1 MMQERIAITLH
12 GLVHRRSLAALLAAS
27 VLLAACASSP
37 SSPSSTPAAP
47 LLRLAPA
54 SLGRELAVV
63 QQLDVQAAGQARSL
77 EVALEADT
85 QSVRMA
91 FLQLGQ
97 TVARLEWDGRQ
108 LEQSLAPGWPKVV
121 SAEQVLSDLQ
131 LVWWPA
137 TAVRAGIAPGWQL
150 AETPQTRELSY
161 EGRLVTS
168 VRKLAPEH
176 VELVQHSQGYTVQVH
191 TRGASPVF
199 SSP

>member
-1 MMQERIAITLH
+1 VR
-12 GLVHRRSLAALLAAS
+12 GLKHLVVVLAAAL
-27 VLLAACASSP
+27 VLAACASSP
-37 SSPSSTPAAP
+37 FAPQAATPM
-47 LLRLAPA
+47 LRLAPS

-63 QQLDVQAAGQARSL
+63 QQLDVEAAGQTRSL
-77 EVALEADT
+77 EVALEADA

-97 TVARLEWDGRQ
+97 TVARLEWDGWQ

-137 TAVRAGIAPGWQL
+137 AAVRAGLAPGWQL
-150 AETPQTRELSY
+150 AESPQTRELSY
-161 EGRLVTS
+161 EGRVVTS
-168 VRKLAPEH
+168 VRKLAPDH
-176 VELVQHSQGYTVQVH
+176 VELVQHTLGYTVQVH
-191 TRGASPVF
+191 SRGASPVF

>member
-1 MMQERIAITLH
+1 MF
-12 GLVHRRSLAALLAAS
+12 GLKYLAAAFAAAVMLAG
-27 VLLAACASSP
+27 CATQP
-37 SSPSSTPAAP
+37 PAATP
-47 LLRLAPA
+47 LLRLAPS

-63 QQLDVQAAGQARSL
+63 QQLDIQAAGQSRSL
-77 EVALEADT
+77 DVALEVDA

-121 SAEQVLSDLQ
+121 SAERVLSDLQ

-137 TAVRAGIAPGWQL
+137 AAVRAGLAPGWQL
-150 AETPQTRELSY
+150 AESPQTRELSHD
-161 EGRLVTS
+161 GHVRVS

-176 VELVQHSQGYTVQVH
+176 VELVQHAEGYTVQIH

-199 SSP
+199 STP

>member
-1 MMQERIAITLH
+1 MF
-12 GLVHRRSLAALLAAS
+12 GLKYLAAVLAAAA
-27 VLLAACASSP
+27 VLAGCASSP
-37 SSPSSTPAAP
+37 SSPPAATP

-63 QQLDVQAAGQARSL
+63 QQLDIQAAGQSRSL
-77 EVALEADT
+77 DVALEVDA

-121 SAEQVLSDLQ
+121 SAERVLSDLQ

-137 TAVRAGIAPGWQL
+137 EAVRAGLAPGWQL
-150 AETPQTRELSY
+150 AESPQTRELSQ
-161 EGRLVTS
+161 EGRVRVS
-168 VRKLAPEH
+168 VRKLAAEH
-176 VELVQHSQGYTVQVH
+176 VELVQHAEGYTVQIH

-199 SSP
+199 STP